1 MDKVLIMLVWLV
13 VSVVSVNIL
22 DRSLRVY
29 ILDYEVKRPK
39 ILRTIII
46 AMICNNLITGA
57 RFDLAAMDAIIEPM
71 INGVWFYVLHKLY
84 RKFTGDPNAKAFRD

>member
-1 MDKVLIMLVWLV
+1 MEKVLIMLAWLI

-46 AMICNNLITGA
+46 AMIW
-57 RFDLAAMDAIIEPM
+57 LAVTLACLVTV
-71 INGVWFYVLHKLY
+71 ING
-84 RKFTGDPNAKAFRD
+84 

>member
-1 MDKVLIMLVWLV
+1 MLQKLLIMLAWLV
-13 VSVVSVNIL
+13 VSVLSVNAL

-46 AMICNNLITGA
+46 AMIWLAITLGC
-57 RFDLAAMDAIIEPM
+57 LVM
-71 INGVWFYVLHKLY
+71 VLVEK
-84 RKFTGDPNAKAFRD
+84 

>member
-1 MDKVLIMLVWLV
+1 MIQKLVIMLIWLV
-13 VSVVSVNIL
+13 VSVISVNAL

-46 AMICNNLITGA
+46 AMIWLSISMACLVA
-57 RFDLAAMDAIIEPM
+57 
-71 INGVWFYVLHKLY
+71 VLSGHVE
-84 RKFTGDPNAKAFRD
+84 

>member
-1 MDKVLIMLVWLV
+1 MDKVLIMLAWLV

-46 AMICNNLITGA
+46 AMIWLAVTLACLVKVINN
-57 RFDLAAMDAIIEPM
+57 
-71 INGVWFYVLHKLY
+71 
-84 RKFTGDPNAKAFRD
+84 

>member
-1 MDKVLIMLVWLV
+1 MDKVLIMLAWLV
-13 VSVVSVNIL
+13 ASVISVNAL

-46 AMICNNLITGA
+46 AMIWLSISIACLVAVIG
-57 RFDLAAMDAIIEPM
+57 
-71 INGVWFYVLHKLY
+71 
-84 RKFTGDPNAKAFRD
+84 KAQ

>member
-1 MDKVLIMLVWLV
+1 MVGAGLTRFFKRWRKEKMDKVLIMLVWLV

-46 AMICNNLITGA
+46 AMIW
-57 RFDLAAMDAIIEPM
+57 LAVTLACLVKV
-71 INGVWFYVLHKLY
+71 ING
-84 RKFTGDPNAKAFRD
+84 

>member
-1 MDKVLIMLVWLV
+1 MDKVIIMLAWLV

-46 AMICNNLITGA
+46 AMIW
-57 RFDLAAMDAIIEPM
+57 LAVTLACLVTV
-71 INGVWFYVLHKLY
+71 IN
-84 RKFTGDPNAKAFRD
+84 D

>member
-1 MDKVLIMLVWLV
+1 MDKVLIMLAWLV
-13 VSVVSVNIL
+13 VSVLSVNFL

-46 AMICNNLITGA
+46 GMIW
-57 RFDLAAMDAIIEPM
+57 LAVTLACLVKV
-71 INGVWFYVLHKLY
+71 ING
-84 RKFTGDPNAKAFRD
+84 

>member
-1 MDKVLIMLVWLV
+1 MAKLLIMMAWLV
-13 VSVVSVNIL
+13 ASALSVNAL

-46 AMICNNLITGA
+46 AMIWLAIT
-57 RFDLAAMDAIIEPM
+57 LACLVMVVGGNP
-71 INGVWFYVLHKLY
+71 
-84 RKFTGDPNAKAFRD
+84 

>member
-1 MDKVLIMLVWLV
+1 MDKVLIMLAWLI

-46 AMICNNLITGA
+46 AMIW
-57 RFDLAAMDAIIEPM
+57 LAVTLACLVSV
-71 INGVWFYVLHKLY
+71 ING
-84 RKFTGDPNAKAFRD
+84 

>member
-1 MDKVLIMLVWLV
+1 MIVKLLIMMAWLV
-13 VSVVSVNIL
+13 ASVLSVNAL

-46 AMICNNLITGA
+46 AMIW
-57 RFDLAAMDAIIEPM
+57 LAVTMACLVM
-71 INGVWFYVLHKLY
+71 VLLKQ
-84 RKFTGDPNAKAFRD
+84 

>member
-1 MDKVLIMLVWLV
+1 MIQKVVIMLIWLV
-13 VSVVSVNIL
+13 VSVISVNAL

-46 AMICNNLITGA
+46 AMIWLSISMACLVA
-57 RFDLAAMDAIIEPM
+57 
-71 INGVWFYVLHKLY
+71 VL
-84 RKFTGDPNAKAFRD
+84 GSSPS

>member
-46 AMICNNLITGA
+46 AMIW
-57 RFDLAAMDAIIEPM
+57 LAVTLACLVSVIS
-71 INGVWFYVLHKLY
+71 G
-84 RKFTGDPNAKAFRD
+84 

>member
-46 AMICNNLITGA
+46 AMIW
-57 RFDLAAMDAIIEPM
+57 LAVTLACLVKV
-71 INGVWFYVLHKLY
+71 ING
-84 RKFTGDPNAKAFRD
+84 

>member
-1 MDKVLIMLVWLV
+1 MDTKIEIQNPLLSDGERVRMIHKVLIMLVWLV
-13 VSVVSVNIL
+13 VSVISVNAL

-46 AMICNNLITGA
+46 AMIWLSISMACLVA
-57 RFDLAAMDAIIEPM
+57 
-71 INGVWFYVLHKLY
+71 VL
-84 RKFTGDPNAKAFRD
+84 GNSE

>member
-1 MDKVLIMLVWLV
+1 MIVKLLIMLAWLV
-13 VSVVSVNIL
+13 VSVLSVNAF

-46 AMICNNLITGA
+46 AMIW
-57 RFDLAAMDAIIEPM
+57 LAVTMACL
-71 INGVWFYVLHKLY
+71 VLVVLGGK
-84 RKFTGDPNAKAFRD
+84 

>member
-1 MDKVLIMLVWLV
+1 MIAKLLIMLAWLIA
-13 VSVVSVNIL
+13 SVLSVNAM

-46 AMICNNLITGA
+46 SMIWLAITLGCLVA
-57 RFDLAAMDAIIEPM
+57 
-71 INGVWFYVLHKLY
+71 VLTK
-84 RKFTGDPNAKAFRD
+84 